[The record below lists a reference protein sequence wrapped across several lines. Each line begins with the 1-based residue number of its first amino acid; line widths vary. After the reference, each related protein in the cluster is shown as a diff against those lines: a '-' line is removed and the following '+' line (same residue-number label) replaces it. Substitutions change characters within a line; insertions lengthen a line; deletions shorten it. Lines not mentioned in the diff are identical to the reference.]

1 MIIHQIFPT
10 PIYHSK
16 LERALTAEELK
27 GINEYKK
34 KTYQNEGNITSTDN
48 YVLENKTFK
57 NLKEDLYK
65 MVIDYFDKIICSD
78 NDVIPYITQSWLNYT
93 RPNEYHHK
101 HLHPNSLVSGVFY
114 VDAKKEVD
122 GILFHKTLAHQ
133 GTVRSLSLE
142 LRTTRVNVFNS
153 KSSGL
158 SVQTGDVFL
167 FPSTLIHGVDRKKG
181 TNTRISLSFNVFFKG
196 KLGIAEQLTELTI
209 Q

>member
-1 MIIHQIFPT
+1 MIIHQIYPT

-65 MVIDYFDKIICSD
+65 MVIDYFNKIICSD
-78 NDVIPYITQSWLNYT
+78 NDVVPYITQSWLNYT
-93 RPNEYHHK
+93 QPNEYHHK

-114 VDAKKEVD
+114 VDAKKGID
-122 GILFHKTLAHQ
+122 GIIFHKTLGHH
-133 GTVRSLSLE
+133 GTVASLPLE
-142 LRTTRVNVFNS
+142 LQPARVNVFNS

-158 SVQTGDVFL
+158 GVQTGDVVL
-167 FPSTLIHGVDRKKG
+167 FPSSLIHGVFPKKG
-181 TNTRISLSFNVFFKG
+181 TDTRISLSFNVFFKG
-196 KLGIAEQLTELTI
+196 KIGTAQQLTELTI
-209 Q
+209 R